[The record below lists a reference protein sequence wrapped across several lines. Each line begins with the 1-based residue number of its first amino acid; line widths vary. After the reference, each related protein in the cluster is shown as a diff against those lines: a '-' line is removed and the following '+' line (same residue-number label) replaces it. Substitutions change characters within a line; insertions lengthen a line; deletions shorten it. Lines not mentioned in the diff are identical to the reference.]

1 MSTPEVSLL
10 DKLVEQADYS
20 AIETILH
27 GTKMNEITASAT
39 LCSVVAKRIIV
50 SLDTGLQ
57 KTSIMG
63 ALAIISR
70 VRSKF
75 TKLPLLVIP
84 KEASHNIPIIEKW
97 LKGFHLTV
105 LDSELGVK
113 GRLPKYQELH

>member
-39 LCSVVAKRIIV
+39 LCSTIAKRIIV

-75 TKLPLLVIP
+75 TSFLLVIQR
-84 KEASHNIPIIEKW
+84 S
-97 LKGFHLTV
+97 F
-105 LDSELGVK
+105 SQY
-113 GRLPKYQELH
+113 KYN